1 MDWGRGGER
10 KYKSRERTKELGVG
24 CVLNNA
30 ATAKVQ
36 NPNPWNCRTGLHQKV
51 LWLNI
56 SVEDTPRVE
65 IDHGLNQ
72 LPQNDL
78 QKEKETERKMTFTN
92 SSLEVD
98 GCDELVCT
106 HSPWP
111 DPQIGRAHV

>member
-1 MDWGRGGER
+1 VQLQLSPFFISAQGGER

-24 CVLNNA
+24 CFLNNA

-36 NPNPWNCRTGLHQKV
+36 NPNPWNCRTGLDQKV

-78 QKEKETERKMTFTN
+78 QKETERKMKD
-92 SSLEVD
+92 SWERE
-98 GCDELVCT
+98 GK
-106 HSPWP
+106 W
-111 DPQIGRAHV
+111 